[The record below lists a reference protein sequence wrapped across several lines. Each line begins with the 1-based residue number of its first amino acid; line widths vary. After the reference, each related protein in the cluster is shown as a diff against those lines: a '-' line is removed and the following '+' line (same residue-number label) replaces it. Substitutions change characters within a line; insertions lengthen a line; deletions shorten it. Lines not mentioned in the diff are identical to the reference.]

1 MNNLIKNEIVEE
13 KNNVQRDFLREVNGD
28 LKEYSKIVH
37 KEFLELQK
45 KYPGKF
51 KTCRKELTNIEYTP

>member
-1 MNNLIKNEIVEE
+1 MRRIVNE
-13 KNNVQRDFLREVNGD
+13 KQRVQRDVLREVNGD

-45 KYPGKF
+45 KYPEKF
-51 KTCRKELTNIEYTP
+51 KKSKKELTNIEYTSQMA